1 MRIKRIEIGSFKNLK
16 NLILEP
22 KDYTAQVV
30 IGQNASGK
38 SNLIEALVAI
48 FRHLDL
54 AEHPPFDYQL
64 EYTCRGH
71 YVIVLASSNKIT
83 IEVKDKG
90 SNTPKII
97 ELDEFA
103 SKALEYLPAQVFA
116 YYSGRNE
123 RLEQLFFEHQRQQYF
138 KLRGKYVENQ
148 EGESHFLSEDVL
160 LRRLFYCRNEH
171 SSLILLT
178 YLIDLERK
186 IGLERKNIQGKSDD
200 LKKEINLLREYLQIS
215 GIESALFVIQ
225 KPQQLPI
232 EAINETDTELTE
244 LENTG
249 DERFWNASG
258 VMADFLSILWKYALA
273 PIDEEINKLID
284 FRGYTQPQ
292 ETIYLYLD
300 KKRLIDAANEIGD
313 VNIFFRQL
321 EGVYMAGYLDE
332 VRIQVRR
339 EGSENPI
346 FYKELSEGEQQL
358 MTVLGLLQFNRDDES
373 LFLLDEPDT
382 HLNPIWKYNY
392 FSLMIDD
399 VLASKED
406 FLNKNQLFITTHDP
420 LMLGSLLKEQVLVL
434 IKSNQGTTVEHP
446 YQNPRGMGFSNLLR
460 SEMFG
465 LRSTIDRKTLDD
477 LDERNRLIAKRSK
490 SGLEP
495 KETTKLAELQERLEE
510 LGFGREFQDPMYQ
523 LFIEKMYE
531 SKKQPIDTVLSKEQ
545 IDEQSQLAEKIVKE
559 LIHKEKMDELSDLAR
574 ELKIQLS
581 E

>member
-1 MRIKRIEIGSFKNLK
+1 MRIKRLEIANFKNLK
-16 NLILEP
+16 NLVLEP
-22 KDYTAQVV
+22 RDYTAQVV

-54 AEHPPFDYQL
+54 AKHPPFDYQL

-71 YVIVLASSNKIT
+71 HVIILASSNKVT
-83 IEVKDKG
+83 IEVKNKA
-90 SNTPKII
+90 SNTPQII

-103 SKALEYLPAQVFA
+103 SNALEYLPAQVFA

-123 RLEQLFFEHQRQQYF
+123 RLEQLFFEHQKQQYL
-138 KLRGKYVENQ
+138 KLRGQYVENK
-148 EGESHFLSEDVL
+148 EGELEYKSEDVL

-186 IGLERKNIQGKSDD
+186 KIQGKSDD
-200 LKKEINLLREYLQIS
+200 LKKELNLLREYLQIS
-215 GIESALFVIQ
+215 GIESALFVLQ

-232 EAINETDTELTE
+232 EDINETDTELTE
-244 LENTG
+244 LENPG

-292 ETIYLYLD
+292 ENIYLYLD
-300 KKRLIDAANEIGD
+300 KKRLIKAAEEIGD
-313 VNIFFRQL
+313 VNIFFRQI
-321 EGVYMAGYLDE
+321 EGVYMAGYLNE

-495 KETTKLAELQERLEE
+495 NETTKLTELQERLEE

-531 SKKQPIDTVLSKEQ
+531 TKKQPVDQILSKEQ
-545 IDEQSQLAEKIVKE
+545 IDEQSQLAEKIVKA